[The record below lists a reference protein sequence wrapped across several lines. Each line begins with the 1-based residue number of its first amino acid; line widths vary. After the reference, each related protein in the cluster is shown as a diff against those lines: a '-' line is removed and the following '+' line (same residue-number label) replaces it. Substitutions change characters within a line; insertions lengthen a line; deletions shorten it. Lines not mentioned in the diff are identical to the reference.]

1 MKNQALF
8 RHYQFADGMMLLVN
22 AGLFVFS
29 LTLATFYNTWL
40 ESILIGG
47 GTVGALT
54 AIYYL
59 SKGSIVSRVSMATGF
74 MVLAALHIHQMNGM
88 IEMHFGIFVLLA
100 ILLFY
105 RDWLP
110 IIVAAAV
117 TAIHH
122 IAFFFMQTN
131 GMEVWVLPS
140 GSNNFFIIILHAG
153 YVIAESA
160 LLVYMAASQR
170 REYNDASEL
179 MNLTNQIVS
188 EEGLDLT
195 PRTTGESQLLERFD
209 LLMNS
214 FTDLTKQ
221 AKQSAQVL
229 DENGISLERV
239 TKEMVDV
246 SHGQDQSTQHISE
259 RMSQFRES
267 VALVTGNA
275 NSALA
280 KARSIDQNAKSSM
293 NMSIRSRD
301 GLEALVKHMS
311 ETGETISNLHRNSE
325 SISSVLDV
333 IRGIAEQTNLL
344 ALNAAIEAARAGEQG
359 RGFAVVADE
368 VRTLAQRTQT
378 STHEIDQMIEALQ
391 VGSESSVAAIT
402 ASQKD
407 VGVCLA
413 DAEECQRLIS
423 EMSEELDG
431 LARASQNIAS
441 KTDEQLASI
450 ESIGTSLDEL
460 AVNSRNSVTESEKT
474 AETGHEIRKLAS
486 YLVETVSRFKV

>member
-1 MKNQALF
+1 
-8 RHYQFADGMMLLVN
+8 
-22 AGLFVFS
+22 
-29 LTLATFYNTWL
+29 
-40 ESILIGG
+40 
-47 GTVGALT
+47 
-54 AIYYL
+54 
-59 SKGSIVSRVSMATGF
+59 
-74 MVLAALHIHQMNGM
+74 
-88 IEMHFGIFVLLA
+88 
-100 ILLFY
+100 
-105 RDWLP
+105 
-110 IIVAAAV
+110 
-117 TAIHH
+117 
-122 IAFFFMQTN
+122 
-131 GMEVWVLPS
+131 
-140 GSNNFFIIILHAG
+140 
-153 YVIAESA
+153 
-160 LLVYMAASQR
+160 
-170 REYNDASEL
+170 
-179 MNLTNQIVS
+179 
-188 EEGLDLT
+188 
-195 PRTTGESQLLERFD
+195 